1 MFRASATCRQGDVTM
16 AERSSPVRRYPEM
29 RSKVALV
36 TGGTSGIG
44 LAAAQAFAR
53 EGAIVVLTSRND
65 ARAGGAQDLRR
76 RRGRV
81 VDRLRY
87 VGRQVG
93 GANGRDNLPTPRPA
107 RLRLQQWRQHGQRG
121 YRLA

>member
-1 MFRASATCRQGDVTM
+1 M

-53 EGAIVVLTSRND
+53 EGAIVVLTSRNE
-65 ARAGGAQDLRR
+65 ARAQFVGAGSESLVCLGGERFGEAVRLPDALR
-76 RRGRV
+76 V
-81 VDRLRY
+81 
-87 VGRQVG
+87 
-93 GANGRDNLPTPRPA
+93 AP
-107 RLRLQQWRQHGQRG
+107 QQP
-121 YRLA
+121 LVTAAE